1 MCPANSAVFSSLSIR
16 SELLQALQAV
26 GYEAMTPIQNAVAA
40 PLLEGRDVIAQAQ
53 TGSGKT
59 AAFAIGLLNKLDIS
73 MLNTQALVI
82 CPTREL
88 SDQVATE
95 VRRLASALANTRVLT
110 LCGGK
115 PLHDQLKSLQKQ
127 PHVVVGTP
135 GRLLKHL
142 DIGSLNLKNIQTLVL
157 DEADR
162 MLDMGFLDD
171 IQHIISRTNSLRQ
184 TLLFSAT
191 YPDEIA
197 GISRDIQR
205 QPVKLQVKTETS
217 NTQIKQIFVFSNAE
231 QKASS
236 LFRAI
241 EKIHRVVGSL

>member
-1 MCPANSAVFSSLSIR
+1 MSTENPAVFSSLSIR
-16 SELLQALQAV
+16 SELLQALDSV
-26 GYEAMTPIQNAVAA
+26 GYDEMTPIQNAASA
-40 PLLEGRDVIAQAQ
+40 SLLDGRDLIAQAQ

-59 AAFAIGLLNKLDIS
+59 AAFTISLLNKLDVS
-73 MLNTQALVI
+73 VFTTQALVI

-95 VRRLASALANTRVLT
+95 IRRLASALANTRVLT
-110 LCGGK
+110 LCGGN
-115 PLHDQLKSLQKQ
+115 PLQDQFKSLRRA

-142 DIGSLNLKNIQTLVL
+142 GKGSLNLKDIQTLVL

-171 IQHIISRTNSLRQ
+171 IQHIISRTNKLRQ

-191 YPDEIA
+191 FPLEIKA
-197 GISRDIQR
+197 ISRDIQR
-205 QPVKLQVKTETS
+205 DPVHLRQQIASLQNRRSEVL
-217 NTQIKQIFVFSNAE
+217 QF
-231 QKASS
+231 
-236 LFRAI
+236 
-241 EKIHRVVGSL
+241 GSLERGLCAQSRPYRWRN